1 MWYGCY
7 IVAERTALR
16 AARADLQT
24 RLRAARG
31 KRPLVALHTRRRQL
45 NARLP
50 RPFFETPRACAYDG
64 TGALERD
71 RRAFSPRGVSR
82 SSVGG
87 GTAIAASSS
96 RETRSNPSANR
107 IRSPARESASAN
119 CPTETSGSTATDT
132 VGAELKLMMTSP
144 LSTRW
149 RIGAAAFHHCR
160 CGADPNV
167 RTSLQAAGCTN
178 ARVHAKA
185 YFPRRKRQRRP
196 SSDGRR
202 AANSR

>member
-1 MWYGCY
+1 MENAPG
-7 IVAERTALR
+7 
-16 AARADLQT
+16 
-24 RLRAARG
+24 
-31 KRPLVALHTRRRQL
+31 ALHTRGRQL

-50 RPFFETPRACAYDG
+50 RPFFGTWRACVETSRACVPDG

-144 LSTRW
+144 LSTRG
-149 RIGAAAFHHCR
+149 RIGAGAFHHCR

-167 RTSLQAAGCTN
+167 RTNLQAAARTN
-178 ARVHAKA
+178 ARARAKA
-185 YFPRRKRQRRP
+185 DFPRRKRQRRP
-196 SSDGRR
+196 SGATAGALLTHVSP
-202 AANSR
+202 